1 MKIDVSK
8 LSLSKETLIDEDV
21 VFSSDEFKCH
31 FPLLE
36 VKTCHV
42 HIKASRYD
50 DFIDLFV
57 SIKANVILQCSYTLK
72 PFDSLISGSEEYHY
86 ASYVEDGDEETLI
99 YQGNFINLDEMI
111 FNLLSAS
118 IPLKPIAPNAKCP
131 ESGKGYRVINEDD
144 YLKEKEDSY
153 DSRFDALKDLEFD
166 D

>member
-21 VFSSDEFKCH
+21 VFSSDEFQCH

-36 VKTCHV
+36 VKNCHV
-42 HIKASRYD
+42 TVKASRYD
-50 DFIDLFV
+50 EFIDLFV
-57 SIKANVILQCSYTLK
+57 SIKANVVLQCSYTLK
-72 PFDSLISGSEEYHY
+72 PFDSVIVGSEEYHY
-86 ASYVEDGDEETLI
+86 ASYKEEGDETIL
-99 YQGNFINLDEMI
+99 YQGNFINLDEHI

-118 IPLKPIAPNAKCP
+118 VPSRPIAPKAKRP
-131 ESGKGYRVINEDD
+131 ESGKGYRVLSEDD
-144 YLKEKEDSY
+144 YLKEKEEKY